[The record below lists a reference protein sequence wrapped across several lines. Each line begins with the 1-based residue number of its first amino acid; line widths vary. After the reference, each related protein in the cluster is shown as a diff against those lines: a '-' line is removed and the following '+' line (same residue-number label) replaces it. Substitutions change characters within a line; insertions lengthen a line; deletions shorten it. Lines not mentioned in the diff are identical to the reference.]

1 MQLPGRNAPLRH
13 HMLQLLDQLVE
24 IGALAGVLL
33 HALTLQD
40 GKVRKP
46 FLHATVIA
54 ALQQLL
60 EQTAERT
67 GFEALQSLALRSA
80 WIEERGRTKVA
91 EQRLATRIDQQIMC
105 VEVAVQDA

>member
-1 MQLPGRNAPLRH
+1 M
-13 HMLQLLDQLVE
+13 
-24 IGALAGVLL
+24 AGVLL

-67 GFEALQSLALRSA
+67 GFEALQRLALRGV
-80 WIEERGRTKVA
+80 WIEELGRTEIA
-91 EQRLATRIDQQIMC
+91 EQRLATRIDQQIVR